1 MSAPSYQIDLL
12 FAMGLVRYSAF
23 PVGVMVFQLVRS
35 DFEMVWL
42 RSYRL
47 RFGFW

>member
-1 MSAPSYQIDLL
+1 
-12 FAMGLVRYSAF
+12 
-23 PVGVMVFQLVRS
+23 VMVFQLVRS